1 MGFSHASIRVDV
13 PIVEL
18 VLFVI
23 IFAYACFTVMI
34 SIEQWRTAIGSFR
47 TVIDCGCN
55 TAKDFVFPAIKAR
68 ILFLTV
74 LWCVVDIACAVCLY
88 NVGKLLII
96 CSNDVEFNPGPVI
109 YKTCPN
115 CGNEVVH
122 IKKKSVP
129 VDTFSAKHLLVNHTV
144 VQLHFQLVLVMLRFV
159 LLHVLLLVCVRTGL
173 L

>member
-1 MGFSHASIRVDV
+1 MFYSYNI
-13 PIVEL
+13 
-18 VLFVI
+18 
-23 IFAYACFTVMI
+23 Y
-34 SIEQWRTAIGSFR
+34 WTAIGSFR

-55 TAKDFVFPAIKAR
+55 TAKDFVIPAIKAR

-96 CSNDVEFNPGPVI
+96 CSNDVSSILALLF
-109 YKTCPN
+109 
-115 CGNEVVH
+115 
-122 IKKKSVP
+122 IKLVLIVAMRLCILKKSVP

-144 VQLHFQLVLVMLRFV
+144 VQLHFQLVMLRFV
-159 LLHVLLLVCVRTGL
+159 ALHLLLLVCVRTGL